1 MMADDVR
8 FTLETRDFEYAA
20 QRLGHY
26 SKREADVFL
35 KEQIRGFIRH
45 IMDMTPP
52 TRGSRTGTKAKKA
65 GEQAVTADVRAVF
78 RAVSKPDKAEVR
90 SISEMKSVMRSRRG
104 GSTMRVRTS
113 GNKVAA
119 PRALITE
126 LIKLKK
132 QRVGYLAS
140 AWAVAARSIGKIRIP
155 AWINR
160 HSAPGGTRISRNGD
174 IITASITNAVSWAS
188 DIEGLNRRVGAALRA
203 QTRSMEKRLGY
214 FYANIRN
221 KAGWKG

>member
-1 MMADDVR
+1 MADDVR
-8 FTLETRDFEYAA
+8 FTLETRDFEAA
-20 QRLGHY
+20 AERLAYY
-26 SKREADVFL
+26 SKRDADEFL
-35 KEQIRGFIRH
+35 KEQVRGFIRH
-45 IMDMTPP
+45 IIDMTPP
-52 TRGSRTGTKAKKA
+52 ARGSSTGTKAKKA
-65 GEQAVTADVRAVF
+65 GEQAITSDVRAVF
-78 RAVSKPDKAEVR
+78 KGVSKPERAEVR
-90 SISEMKSVMRSRRG
+90 SITEMKSVMRSRRS
-104 GSTMRVRTS
+104 GSSLRVRTS

-160 HSAPGGTRISRNGD
+160 HSAPGSTRISRNGD
-174 IITASITNAVSWAS
+174 VITASITNAVSWAS
-188 DIEGLNRRVGAALRA
+188 GIDGLNRRVAAALRA
-203 QTRSMEKRLGY
+203 QTRSMEKRLHY
-214 FYANIRN
+214 FYANVRH

>member
-8 FTLETRDFEYAA
+8 FTIETKDFEYAA

-26 SKREADVFL
+26 SKRDADVFL

-52 TRGSRTGTKAKKA
+52 ARGSRIGTKAKKA
-65 GEQAVTADVRAVF
+65 GEQAVTSDVRAVF
-78 RAVSKPDKAEVR
+78 QGVSKPDKADVR
-90 SISEMKSVMRSRRG
+90 SITEMKSVMRSRRS
-104 GSTMRVRTS
+104 GSSLRVRTS
-113 GNKVAA
+113 GNKIAA

-140 AWAVAARSIGKIRIP
+140 AWAVAARGIGKIRIP

-160 HSAPGGTRISRNGD
+160 HSAPGSTRITRND
-174 IITASITNAVSWAS
+174 DVITASITNAVSWAS
-188 DIEGLNRRVGAALRA
+188 GIDGLNRRVAAALRA

-214 FYANIRN
+214 FYAHVRN

>member
-20 QRLGHY
+20 QRLGQY

-52 TRGSRTGTKAKKA
+52 ARGSRVGTKAKKA

-78 RAVSKPDKAEVR
+78 RGVSKPERAEVR

-104 GSTMRVRTS
+104 SGTIRVRAS

-140 AWAVAARSIGKIRIP
+140 AWAVAARGIGKIRIP

-160 HSAPGGTRISRNGD
+160 HSAPGGTRITRQGD

-203 QTRSMEKRLGY
+203 QTRSMEKRLHY
-214 FYANIRN
+214 FYANVRN